1 MAVFGF
7 LFNQC
12 RDIFLIMEGNSSRV
26 LMMAVAPYPGST
38 GSSAQQMF
46 LSHTA
51 LHPIDS
57 EG

>member
-1 MAVFGF
+1 MVVFGS
-7 LFNQC
+7 LYDEC
-12 RDIFLIMEGNSSRV
+12 RDICLIVEGNSSKV

-51 LHPIDS
+51 LHPMDND
-57 EG
+57 G